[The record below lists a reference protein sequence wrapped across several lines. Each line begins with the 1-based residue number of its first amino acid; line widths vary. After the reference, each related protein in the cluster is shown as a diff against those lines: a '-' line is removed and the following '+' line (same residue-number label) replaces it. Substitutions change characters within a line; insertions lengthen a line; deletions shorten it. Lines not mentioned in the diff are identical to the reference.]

1 MFTLD
6 MGKYAVYVWGAYG
19 ATALTLLALIGLSLS
34 AQAER
39 RKKLEA
45 LQAAVADTKAKGG
58 RE

>member
-19 ATALTLLALIGLSLS
+19 ATALVLMSLVVVS
-34 AQAER
+34 VRAQAER

-45 LQAAVADTKAKGG
+45 LQAAVAETRK
-58 RE
+58 

>member
-19 ATALTLLALIGLSLS
+19 ATALVLASLIVVSVR

-45 LQAAVADTKAKGG
+45 LQAAIAETRK
-58 RE
+58 

>member
-6 MGKYAVYVWGAYG
+6 MGKYAVYVWSAYG
-19 ATALTLLALIGLSLS
+19 ATALTLVSLTVLSLR

-45 LQAAVADTKAKGG
+45 LQAAVAESRK
-58 RE
+58 

>member
-19 ATALTLLALIGLSLS
+19 ATALVIGALAVVSLR

-39 RKKLEA
+39 RRKLEA
-45 LQAAVADTKAKGG
+45 LQAAVAETRRK
-58 RE
+58 

>member
-19 ATALTLLALIGLSLS
+19 ATALVLASLVVVS
-34 AQAER
+34 VRTQVSR

-45 LQAAVADTKAKGG
+45 LQAAVVEMRK
-58 RE
+58 

>member
-19 ATALTLLALIGLSLS
+19 ATAVTLVSLIGLSLRV
-34 AQAER
+34 QAER

-45 LQAAVADTKAKGG
+45 LQAAVAET
-58 RE
+58 RQ